1 MNTVLVVDDS
11 KFMRQQIKDVFS
23 SMKTYS
29 CIEAENG
36 TDAIRAF
43 VKYKPDIVTLDYEM
57 PGINGVDTAM
67 NLLKLNTTSKM
78 IIITSIKS
86 NLVAQKVS
94 KIPQLGYL
102 TKPVDPQMIQQT
114 LTKLEQKMKEVKRD

>member
-23 SMKTYS
+23 SMKTYT

-36 TDAIRAF
+36 PDAIRAF
-43 VKYKPDIVTLDYEM
+43 VKYRPNIVTLDYEM

-67 NLLKLNTTSKM
+67 KLLELKTSAKM
-78 IIITSIKS
+78 IIITAIKS

-94 KIPQLGYL
+94 KIPQLGYM
-102 TKPVDPQMIQQT
+102 TKPIDPQMVKNT
-114 LTKLEQKMKEVKRD
+114 LEKLEQKMKEVR